1 MILFLIFLNLL
12 LPLIGYGI
20 AGFSSMVFM
29 LVIVAIVDYVA
40 VCEIIKSMKA
50 NKQFGRNANHY
61 LFADEDK

>member
-20 AGFSSMVFM
+20 AGFSSMIFM

-40 VCEIIKSMKA
+40 ITEIIKKELA
-50 NKQFGRNANHY
+50 NDTRNN
-61 LFADEDK
+61 